1 MTPSNAST
9 TATASGASDKTFAPA
24 ASWKAERD
32 PLLEITDLEVAFR
45 SSTGLVPAVRKAN
58 LTLYPGQSVA
68 IVGESGSGKSTLAHA
83 VIGLLP
89 GTGRVTGGTIRF
101 QGRDITHLGTQEL
114 TALRGSSI
122 GLVPQDPMSNLNP
135 VWSIGFQVK
144 EALRA
149 NGLAGVAD
157 DRLAHLMAEH
167 AGHADRAQKAAPSA
181 GGHIDV
187 NEQVALLLE
196 QAGLPEA
203 SRRAKQYPH
212 EFSGGM
218 RQRALIAIGLAAR
231 PDLLIADEPTSA
243 LDVTVQRRILDHLQ
257 TLVRELGTAMLFITH
272 DLGLAAERAEH
283 IVVMHRGRVV
293 ESGPSLEVLQD
304 PRHPYTQRLV
314 KAAPSLASRRIE
326 SAHARGIQVAED
338 ELLGASLGSSSTEEI
353 LRVEHL
359 TKVFK
364 VRGPIGED
372 NTLTA
377 VDDVSFGIRKGTTT
391 ALVGESGSGKSTV
404 ANIIL
409 NLIDPTSGKV
419 FHDGVDL
426 STLGPKELF
435 ALRRIMQP
443 VFQNPY
449 GSLDPMY
456 SIFRVVEEPLRVHG
470 IGTAKERE
478 ARVAE
483 LLDMVSLPRSVM
495 RRYPHELSGGQRQR
509 VAIARAL
516 ALKPQIVILDEAVS
530 ALDVLVQAQILRLLS
545 DLQAELELTYLF
557 ITHDLAVVRQIAD
570 DVVVMEHGRIVESG
584 AADELFAN
592 PRQDYTRELIRAVPG
607 AGIDLYGDE
616 KHEAQLTSDD

>member
-1 MTPSNAST
+1 MTPSNAS

-24 ASWKAERD
+24 TSWKAESD

-157 DRLAHLMAEH
+157 DRLAHLMAKRTGH
-167 AGHADRAQKAAPSA
+167 AGGADQSAP

-293 ESGPSLEVLQD
+293 ESGPSREVLQD
-304 PRHPYTQRLV
+304 PRHPSTQRLV

>member
-1 MTPSNAST
+1 MTPSNAS

-24 ASWKAERD
+24 ASWKAESD
-32 PLLEITDLEVAFR
+32 PLLEISDLEVAFR

-167 AGHADRAQKAAPSA
+167 AEHTGHAGRTGHADRAQKAATSA
-181 GGHIDV
+181 GGRIDV
-187 NEQVALLLE
+187 DEQVALLLE

-326 SAHARGIQVAED
+326 SAHARGIQVTDD

-359 TKVFK
+359 TKVFE
-364 VRGPIGED
+364 VRGAKGKD
-372 NTLTA
+372 KTLTA

-516 ALKPQIVILDEAVS
+516 ALKPQIVVLDEAVS

-545 DLQAELELTYLF
+545 DLQSELELTYLF

-616 KHEAQLTSDD
+616 E